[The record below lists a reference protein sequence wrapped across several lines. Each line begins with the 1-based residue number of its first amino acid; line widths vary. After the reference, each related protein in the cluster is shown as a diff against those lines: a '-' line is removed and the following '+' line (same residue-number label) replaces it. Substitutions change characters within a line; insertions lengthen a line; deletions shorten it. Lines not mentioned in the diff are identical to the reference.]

1 MAEVTMDSIHAMLTT
16 LTKKVDSLTKIVR
29 KVRATQEDP
38 TGEKAKER
46 AANNGFN
53 RPLKVSDDLRSF
65 LGLEEG
71 ATISRGEVTREIT
84 KYVNDNNLKHP
95 DNGRHIVLDDKLRAL
110 LNPPSDVQLS
120 YMNLQKYLS
129 NHYVKEPKEPKTPK
143 EPKEPKEKAAPKKR
157 PTVKKSVKA

>member
-1 MAEVTMDSIHAMLTT
+1 MSDVTLENVFTLLTT
-16 LTKKVDSLTKIVR
+16 LTKKVETLTKIVR

-38 TGEKAKER
+38 TGEKAKAR

-53 RPLKVSDDLRSF
+53 RPQKVTDELSEF
-65 LGLEEG
+65 LGLEKG
-71 ATISRGEVTREIT
+71 ATISRGEVTRQIT
-84 KYVNDNNLKHP
+84 QYVNDNNLKHP

-129 NHYVKEPKEPKTPK
+129 GHYVKEPKTPK
-143 EPKEPKEKAAPKKR
+143 KPKEPKEKAAPKKR
-157 PTVKKSVKA
+157 PTVKKVVKA

>member
-1 MAEVTMDSIHAMLTT
+1 MSDVTLENVFTLLTT
-16 LTKKVDSLTKIVR
+16 LTKKVETLTKIVR

-38 TGEKAKER
+38 TGEKAKAR

-53 RPLKVSDDLRSF
+53 RPQKVTDELSEF
-65 LGLEEG
+65 LGLEKG
-71 ATISRGEVTREIT
+71 ATISRGEVTRQIT
-84 KYVNDNNLKHP
+84 QYVNDNNLKHP

-129 NHYVKEPKEPKTPK
+129 GHYVKELKEPKK
-143 EPKEPKEKAAPKKR
+143 PKEPKEKAAPKKR
-157 PTVKKSVKA
+157 PTVKKVVKA